1 MHLHEEKRVYTGEP
15 DEMVCECLSVER
27 QEIEQTIEQID
38 AFRVGEVRREC
49 AAGGG
54 CGSCHEEIARL
65 ILSRLF
71 GERLDFDSAHAEG
84 EQAGHA
90 EVMAVSVAAE
100 IEQFVDEVINP
111 RLASVGVT
119 AKITELG
126 EEAVLDLVGADEEL
140 KYTLSFWLDAEF
152 DRRFHNS
159 ITVIII

>member
-90 EVMAVSVAAE
+90 EVMAGSVSAESIAAE
-100 IEQFVDEVINP
+100 IE
-111 RLASVGVT
+111 
-119 AKITELG
+119 
-126 EEAVLDLVGADEEL
+126 
-140 KYTLSFWLDAEF
+140 
-152 DRRFHNS
+152 
-159 ITVIII
+159 

>member
-159 ITVIII
+159 ITVIIT

>member
-152 DRRFHNS
+152 DRCFHNS
-159 ITVIII
+159 ITVIIT